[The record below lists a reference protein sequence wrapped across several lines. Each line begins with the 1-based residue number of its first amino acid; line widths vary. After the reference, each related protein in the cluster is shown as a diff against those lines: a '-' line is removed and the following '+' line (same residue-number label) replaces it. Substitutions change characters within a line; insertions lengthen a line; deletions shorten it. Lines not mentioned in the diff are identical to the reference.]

1 MTSAVNFLGEKME
14 FPENKVTVIGDV
26 LFLVGP
32 EKVIFTETELP

>member
-1 MTSAVNFLGEKME
+1 ME
-14 FPENKVTVIGDV
+14 FPENKVTVTDDV